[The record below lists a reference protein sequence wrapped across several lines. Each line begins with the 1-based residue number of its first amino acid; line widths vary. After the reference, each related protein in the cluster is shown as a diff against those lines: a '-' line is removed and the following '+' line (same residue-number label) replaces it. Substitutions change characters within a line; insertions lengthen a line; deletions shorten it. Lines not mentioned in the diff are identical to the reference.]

1 MFIYKRDNFTYLD
14 KRPKEYYMYI
24 NNLFCGRI
32 TAESDARAI
41 KLFKWVLGERGA
53 HK

>member
-1 MFIYKRDNFTYLD
+1 MFIYKKSESTYLD

-53 HK
+53 RK